1 MGPLLIYRHPIVSI
15 YIKTLIFQMDFSMA
29 LQLVP
34 LTARLLSN
42 PIAIQLCE
50 RILGA
55 LDDNALMIIATIMKQ
70 LGKNEYLV
78 DPINS
83 FEVAFLSTL
92 KLANPDLMTR
102 IQKFMSPT
110 IKEIKVQ
117 ESKPKN
123 KKNKNWFQTLLDM
136 FKNAFKS
143 VKTFFVTL
151 F

>member
-1 MGPLLIYRHPIVSI
+1 
-15 YIKTLIFQMDFSMA
+15 MDFSMA
-29 LQLVP
+29 LQLAP

-55 LDDNALMIIATIMKQ
+55 LDDTALMIIATIMKQ
-70 LGKNEYLV
+70 LGTNEYLV
-78 DPINS
+78 DTINS

-110 IKEIKVQ
+110 IKEKIKVQ

-136 FKNAFKS
+136 FKNAFKN